1 MRQKAYAKVNIF
13 LKITGLRGSYHELV
27 SRFCL
32 VPHLYDEIAF
42 VPAACNR
49 FTISGC
55 GEVNT
60 EDNTIYKAYR
70 LLAEYTQSQKLQ
82 EFFGAHRV
90 EVVKNI
96 PSFAGLGGGSSDAA
110 AFMHMCNKYCQ
121 LGLGEKTL
129 LDLGAKVGA
138 DVPFFISG
146 HHSANVGGIG
156 EIITP
161 FEEKPLDFT
170 LIHPEIACSTP
181 QVYQKFRRD
190 YFKTIN
196 PAFAQKLESLPSAA
210 ILKAYD
216 AYTLNDLFAPAC
228 DLQPTLKEY
237 YKPGRFFSGSGSSF
251 FAVNSDS

>member
-1 MRQKAYAKVNIF
+1 MRQKAHAKVNIF
-13 LKITGLRGSYHELV
+13 LKITGVRGSYHELA

-32 VPHLYDEIAF
+32 VPRLYDEIAF
-42 VPAACNR
+42 VPAACKH

-55 GEVNT
+55 GDVNT

-70 LLAEYTQSQKLQ
+70 LLAEHTQSQKLH
-82 EFFGAHRV
+82 EFFSAHRV

-110 AFMHMCNKYCQ
+110 AFMHMCNKYCG
-121 LGLGEKTL
+121 LGLGEQTL
-129 LDLGAKVGA
+129 LTLGVKVGA
-138 DVPFFISG
+138 DVPFFLSA

-170 LIHPEIACSTP
+170 LIHPGIACCTP

-190 YFKTIN
+190 YFKTIE
-196 PAFAQKLESLPSAA
+196 PAFAKKLKTMPSAA

-228 DLQPTLKEY
+228 DLRPKLKEY
-237 YKPGRFFSGSGSSF
+237 SGPGRFFSGSGSSF
-251 FAVNSDS
+251 FSVNSDS